1 MAMRIASTAACLLL
15 LASGARAQRA
25 AERIV
30 SAPAAI
36 AAPAA
41 LSPLSAAAA
50 TPNFAPALVSPA
62 LSAVPSI
69 LAAPALAA
77 VSEAAPVAAPALAA
91 DSAPG
96 LLSAWALA
104 TPTFAA
110 AASAPEKV
118 KSPSGEHA
126 AAALSEFSRLVAEL
140 MSGDAAR
147 SKAAVVELNK
157 IKAAHL
163 NKDPDPERTKVLEL
177 KPMQIPA
184 GMYEVQDKA
193 RDVRDMK
200 KKDVDDWLREKS
212 VPILED
218 YKARKRPVDHHH
230 EARST
235 WEADYDEVYTHHY
248 FDDDLHRKIKGLSRD
263 EFYAVTRAMGLFYD
277 RDQYGVG
284 PHDPNHLPEDVRG
297 MADDPF
303 RSVAWQVRKRGGYE
317 KSDEPFAEFQWA
329 QYFRER
335 LKTYPTRADFE
346 KAVVEAMRLVHDPA
360 AKGLPGYK
368 PK

>member
-1 MAMRIASTAACLLL
+1 MIVPSAL
-15 LASGARAQRA
+15 SGAG
-25 AERIV
+25 
-30 SAPAAI
+30 
-36 AAPAA
+36 AAPA
-41 LSPLSAAAA
+41 PI
-50 TPNFAPALVSPA
+50 FAPALAFPA
-62 LSAVPSI
+62 FSAAPSL

-77 VSEAAPVAAPALAA
+77 VPNSAAVSAPALSAAPAL
-91 DSAPG
+91 SEG
-96 LLSAWALA
+96 F
-104 TPTFAA
+104 FAA
-110 AASAPEKV
+110 AASAPEKET
-118 KSPSGEHA
+118 SPSGEHA
-126 AAALSEFSRLVAEL
+126 AAALSEFRRLVDDL

-147 SKAAVVELNK
+147 SKAATVELNK
-157 IKAAHL
+157 VKLAHL
-163 NKDPDPERTKVLEL
+163 NKDPDPVRTRVLEL

-200 KKDVDDWLREKS
+200 KKEVDDWLREKS

-248 FDDDLHRKIKGLSRD
+248 FDDALHRKIKGLSRD

-277 RDQYGVG
+277 RDQYGAG

-303 RSVAWQVRKRGGYE
+303 RSVAWQVRKRDGYE
-317 KSDEPFAEFQWA
+317 KSDEPFAEFRWA

-346 KAVVEAMRLVHDPA
+346 KSVVEAMRLVHDPA
-360 AKGLPGYK
+360 AKGLPGYR

>member
-1 MAMRIASTAACLLL
+1 MRIAPAAACVLL
-15 LASGARAQRA
+15 LASVARAQRA
-25 AERIV
+25 APRIV
-30 SAPAAI
+30 SAPAVVAVPSVLTVFAAATPFFAPALGAPSFAAAPSLVA

-41 LSPLSAAAA
+41 VA
-50 TPNFAPALVSPA
+50 FALVP
-62 LSAVPSI
+62 
-69 LAAPALAA
+69 APALAA
-77 VSEAAPVAAPALAA
+77 APALP
-91 DSAPG
+91 SVG
-96 LLSAWALA
+96 
-104 TPTFAA
+104 FAA
-110 AASAPEKV
+110 AASAPEKGET
-118 KSPSGEHA
+118 PSAEHA

-140 MSGDAAR
+140 MSGDAAE
-147 SKAAVVELNK
+147 SKAAAVELNK

-163 NKDPDPERTKVLEL
+163 NKNPDPERTKVLEL

-200 KKDVDDWLREKS
+200 KKEVENWLREKS

-248 FDDDLHRKIKGLSRD
+248 FDDALHRKIKGLSRD

-277 RDQYGVG
+277 RDQYGAG

-346 KAVVEAMRLVHDPA
+346 KAVVEAMRLVHDAA
-360 AKGLPGYK
+360 AKNLSGYK